1 MIDDYPTFMDLVMA
15 HNGDRIAA
23 ENRVLERVYYGTELN
38 LEE

>member
-1 MIDDYPTFMDLVMA
+1 MIDDYPTFFDLVMA

-23 ENRVLERVYYGTELN
+23 ENELWNHVYHGTKID